1 MKNGEIGSVSG
12 WLILSRALLVSKS
25 RCDKQITHSYLL
37 PINRAMERFA
47 ELTVEGRKALLAG
60 DHAGLADLMDANFK

>member
-1 MKNGEIGSVSG
+1 MGSMSEL
-12 WLILSRALLVSKS
+12 LILSCALLVSNN
-25 RCDKQITHSYLL
+25 RCDKQITHSFLL